1 MATTTTTT
9 ASVKT
14 HLSLTG
20 PVIVPAWVWTCSHD
34 KGSPAK
40 LMISASWPQDL
51 GYSPPPRP
59 VVVVRPSF
67 SSKVRETHDK

>member
-51 GYSPPPRP
+51 GYSPATAA
-59 VVVVRPSF
+59 SGCG
-67 SSKVRETHDK
+67 ETLVFIESAGDP